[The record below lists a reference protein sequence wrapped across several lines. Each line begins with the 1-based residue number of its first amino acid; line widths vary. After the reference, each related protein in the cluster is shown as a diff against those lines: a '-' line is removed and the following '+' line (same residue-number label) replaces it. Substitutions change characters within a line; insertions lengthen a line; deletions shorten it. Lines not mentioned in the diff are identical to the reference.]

1 MIKKGKHGVYIWFQ
15 VTNNFLTALIDA
27 VPDLVVGKYVAIAS
41 YEGERYRLRSEE
53 IKAGWQQINDIALS
67 PVIGQVSELP
77 NNQFDE
83 WYIFDRLTPF
93 VIKESFINY
102 GGFSLARRNID
113 NPFLPAAYKQQL
125 SRGSELSQDREARFW
140 RQIETV
146 EPETYVAESDKLI
159 VVTRNQR
166 LAVKLNAYF
175 NRSHLSA
182 AGSSHLSARL
192 RQTFMNLPKK
202 I

>member
-27 VPDLVVGKYVAIAS
+27 VPELVVGKYVAIAS

-67 PVIGQVSELP
+67 PVISQASELP

-102 GGFSLARRNID
+102 GGFSLARRNLD

-125 SRGSELSQDREARFW
+125 SQGNDQGQDREARFW
-140 RQIETV
+140 KQLEEV
-146 EPETYVAESDKLI
+146 KPETYVAENDKLI
-159 VVTRNQR
+159 VATRNPR
-166 LAVKLNAYF
+166 LAVKLNNYF
-175 NRSHLSA
+175 SRSHLSS
-182 AGSSHLSARL
+182 GGTQLSARL